1 MMASILLNVSQS
13 SSGRHSRGIRRSG
26 FTLVEILIVIIILG
40 ILAAIA
46 IPQFSNASAQSRVNS
61 LMGQIKTL
69 RAQIELFKIQ
79 HTDVIPDLVANQW
92 AQLLNTTNPTGAVD
106 ATAAGIYGPYVNKTP
121 SNPLN
126 SNTTVAAAAGAGVG
140 WVYNVATG
148 QLSATN
154 QTPTLMFDENTQTVQ

>member
-1 MMASILLNVSQS
+1 MASIPLNVSP
-13 SSGRHSRGIRRSG
+13 SSGRRRSRGVRAG
-26 FTLVEILIVIIILG
+26 FTLVEILIVVIILG

-69 RAQIELFKIQ
+69 RAQIELFRIQ
-79 HTDVIPDLVANQW
+79 HTDIIPDLVANQW

-126 SNTTVAAAAGAGVG
+126 GNTIVAVAAGAGVG
-140 WVYNVATG
+140 WVYDATTG
-148 QLSATN
+148 QLTATN
-154 QTPTLMFDENTQTVQ
+154 QTSTVMFDENTQTVQ

>member
-1 MMASILLNVSQS
+1 MMASIPLSLSS
-13 SSGRHSRGIRRSG
+13 SSGHRSRGIRRSG
-26 FTLVEILIVIIILG
+26 FTLVEILIVVIILG

-121 SNPLN
+121 ANPLN
-126 SNTTVAAAAGAGVG
+126 SNTTVAAGAGAGVG
-140 WVYNVATG
+140 WVYDVTSG
-148 QLSATN
+148 QLTATN